1 MAACFIFLAAKVE
14 ELPRKL
20 EHVLRISHVCLHK
33 DEPPLDIKSDVSLIL
48 FVVSHFSWAIFNCWQ
63 ISHK

>member
-20 EHVLRISHVCLHK
+20 ELVLRISHVCLHK
-33 DEPPLDIKSDVSLIL
+33 DKPPLDIKSDVSLTL
-48 FVVSHFSWAIFNCWQ
+48 FVMALFS
-63 ISHK
+63 